1 MIYIAV
7 LMSML
12 FMVAM
17 LSTQFDYF
25 YPALFHRFIDRY
37 KYSYALLIIGFTLM
51 CILTYFLAIEIN
63 NHPNLDILTGLIYG
77 GIGIV
82 GMALTLC
89 SLAAYGLLW
98 YDNKR
103 AYIVQENMKT
113 VSSMMDNLRVKIL
126 LSTTESKGFNWQR
139 VNNQSVVELQSQ
151 LKEYLKFGG
160 NPVVVANYCA
170 FIHYLLM
177 SSTLEGS
184 SNLANNANQVIH
196 SFTTLMEQRLNNV
209 LLNKINLDNDKWMVK
224 PSRDINKIA
233 QQALNDNDWVGLG
246 NCSLFLNHQAMLFD
260 INKPKITKNAMN

>member
-17 LSTQFDYF
+17 LSTQYDYF
-25 YPALFHRFIDRY
+25 YPALFHRFIGKY
-37 KYSYALLIIGFTLM
+37 KYSYSLLIIGFTLM
-51 CILTYFLAIEIN
+51 CILTYFLANEIN
-63 NHPNLDILTGLIYG
+63 NHPNLDILTGLIYS

-98 YDNKR
+98 HDNKK
-103 AYIVQENMKT
+103 AYIAHENMKT
-113 VSSMMDNLRVKIL
+113 VSSMMDNLRVKML

-170 FIHYLLM
+170 FIHHLLKN
-177 SSTLEGS
+177 STLEGS
-184 SNLANNANQVIH
+184 PDLANNANEIIH
-196 SFTTLMEQRLNNV
+196 SFTTLMEQRLNKV
-209 LLNKINLDNDKWMVK
+209 LLSKVDLDNNKWMVK
-224 PSRDINKIA
+224 PSCHINKIA
-233 QQALNDNDWVGLG
+233 QQALTFHDWAGLG
-246 NCSLFLNHQAMLFD
+246 NCGLFLNHQAMLFD
-260 INKPKITKNAMN
+260 INKPKTTKNVMD